1 MSKTRNLYS
10 SNSSCSVPE
19 PVLALLIHRARIRI
33 VAIDEKLSL
42 AVLVARGDPV
52 VATAG
57 MGCALRLKLVHH
69 FLYCIEPVQDKVI
82 AEEAPA
88 GAFTS
93 LDPDI

>member
-1 MSKTRNLYS
+1 
-10 SNSSCSVPE
+10 
-19 PVLALLIHRARIRI
+19 
-33 VAIDEKLSL
+33 
-42 AVLVARGDPV
+42 
-52 VATAG
+52 

-93 LDPDI
+93 LDPDINYHERLAPVIFPDDPIGESGVPVEAQIHCWERGSLERGRWTSEPALYITGSRVRT